1 MTAEVKS
8 MDVKKAQPVAD
19 TVSIGKQTQEF
30 VSEVKSEINKIS
42 WTTKEELFFYT
53 KVVVIATFAF
63 GLSIYALDL
72 LIQAVLNSLNL
83 ISNFIIG

>member
-8 MDVKKAQPVAD
+8 MDAKKTQPATD
-19 TVSIGKQTQEF
+19 SVSIGKQAQEF
-30 VSEVKSEINKIS
+30 VTEVKSEINKIS
-42 WTTKEELFFYT
+42 WTTKSELIFYT
-53 KVVVIATFAF
+53 KVVVIATFVF

-72 LIQAVLNSLNL
+72 FIQAVLNSLNL